1 MPIDSTIPDIWTLV
15 RSRAGSICAG
25 LSRAASA
32 TVASGNFHFGCS
44 PLLPIWLPAGRSG
57 ISKESVEQGVGI
69 RRRNLPMKRFQN
81 RNASVKLFPLSIAIV
96 LSLALFV
103 APLSRAIADQR
114 CDMLGRSAS
123 QAKNCHGCCEQMKCC
138 SVSKQEEKSQST
150 QPTSSSRSDSGFGN
164 ILAVTSKDSV
174 LLYSLSSGVEN
185 YRPFRTSSAAPL
197 TLSLA
202 RLCIRLI

>member
-1 MPIDSTIPDIWTLV
+1 LADGQL
-15 RSRAGSICAG
+15 A
-25 LSRAASA
+25 
-32 TVASGNFHFGCS
+32 
-44 PLLPIWLPAGRSG
+44 
-57 ISKESVEQGVGI
+57 QG
-69 RRRNLPMKRFQN
+69 LPMKRFQN
-81 RNASVKLFPLSIAIV
+81 KLSAVKLFPLSVVIT
-96 LSLALFV
+96 LALAVFV

-123 QAKNCHGCCEQMKCC
+123 QAKNCHGCCDQMKCC
-138 SVSKQEEKSQST
+138 SVSKQEEKAQST

-164 ILAVTSKDSV
+164 ILAVTSKDFV
-174 LLYSLSSGVEN
+174 LLYLLPSDLEN